1 MRLFSIGGDTI
12 KTAII
17 KLLLQLLTDEQ
28 TRRKMLILIG
38 SILAGVLVM
47 LLMPVLA
54 LHVMSQMDP
63 PQITMNESAFIEQL
77 DTERMAAME
86 EDGDKIAQALLSRG
100 LRRQI
105 MKAQLLYLSCFP
117 EGVPDMDAYAECF
130 ATMDDAALID
140 RLNADYGLEID
151 YSEFERTYKLMRH
164 VSIDPYLF
172 EHPESKNAADL
183 AAWCRNAYDAEWLSC
198 GGQGGMNDEFQRR
211 TADNLGLILGYQSYD
226 PVSREFRDGYS
237 LLVYS
242 VWGDRDT
249 MPDVPGIGVYSC
261 DAFGVYVGGGQVVFA
276 TNDSAPVQMIPATD
290 PRWTCWVTFEGI
302 DYPQSVWDYIDE
314 LNAPEETEQE
324 GE

>member
-1 MRLFSIGGDTI
+1 MRLFFIGGDQI

-28 TRRKMLILIG
+28 TRRKLLLLIG
-38 SILAGVLVM
+38 SILAEVLVM
-47 LLMPVLA
+47 LLIPVLA
-54 LHVMSQMDP
+54 LHIMSQMEP
-63 PQITMNESAFIEQL
+63 PEITMNESAFIEQL
-77 DTERMAAME
+77 DPERMTAME

-117 EGVPDMDAYAECF
+117 EGVQDFDAYADCF
-130 ATMDDAALID
+130 ETADDTALID
-140 RLNADYGLEID
+140 RLNEIYGLEID
-151 YSEFERTYKLMRH
+151 YPEFERTYKLMRH
-164 VSIDPYLF
+164 VSIDPYLL

-226 PVSREFRDGYS
+226 PGSREFRDGYN

-242 VWGDRDT
+242 VQGGMDSL
-249 MPDVPGIGVYSC
+249 PDVPGIGVYSGS
-261 DAFGVYVGGGQVVFA
+261 AFGVYVGNGQVVFA
-276 TNDSAPVQMIPATD
+276 CDDGAPVQMVSVTD
-290 PRWTCWVTFEGI
+290 PRWTCWVTFEDI
-302 DYPQSVWDYIDE
+302 LYPQEMWEYIDE
-314 LNAPEETEQE
+314 MNAPKEPEQE

>member
-1 MRLFSIGGDTI
+1 
-12 KTAII
+12 
-17 KLLLQLLTDEQ
+17 
-28 TRRKMLILIG
+28 
-38 SILAGVLVM
+38 M

-63 PQITMNESAFIEQL
+63 PEITLDEAAFIRQL
-77 DTERMAAME
+77 DPERMTAME

-105 MKAQLLYLSCFP
+105 IKAQLLYLSCFP
-117 EGVPDMDAYAECF
+117 EGVQDFDTYADCF
-130 ATMDDAALID
+130 ATADDAALID
-140 RLNADYGLEID
+140 RLNEIYGLGID

-183 AAWCRNAYDAEWLSC
+183 VAWCRNAYDTEWLSR
-198 GGQGGMNDEFQRR
+198 GGQGGMNAELQRR

-226 PVSREFRDGYS
+226 PGSREFRDGYT

-242 VWGDRDT
+242 VWGNRDT
-249 MPDVPGIGVYSC
+249 MPDVPGIGVYSG

-276 TNDSAPVQMIPATD
+276 TNDSAPVQMVSVTD

-302 DYPQSVWDYIDE
+302 DYPQSVWEYIDE
-314 LNAPEETEQE
+314 MNAPEETETE